1 MSNDNTPPK
10 PPGLSPILMPGRNGA
25 GRRRAFIPSD
35 PTTDMLK
42 KTEHAKWLEEF
53 SVILSLDT
61 GVEMTPF
68 RQGQIT
74 RLHWASLYIQY
85 LEKKNKQLKEAMDAL
100 KKTRANVRP
109 VKS

>member
-1 MSNDNTPPK
+1 MTNDNVPKK
-10 PPGLSPILMPGRNGA
+10 PPGISPILMPGSKGM
-25 GRRRAFIPSD
+25 GRRRAFVPSN
-35 PTTDMLK
+35 PTTDTLK

-74 RLHWASLYIQY
+74 RLHWASLYIEY
-85 LEKKNKQLKEAMDAL
+85 LEKKNKQLKDAMDAL
-100 KKTRANVRP
+100 KKSRSNVTQLKP
-109 VKS
+109 